1 MLVTTSWDDGHPADQ
16 RVLELLSARALK
28 GTFYIPSAHP
38 EVGKVDGMLVRRLH
52 AEGAEIGV
60 HTLTHPDLRR
70 LSPDHIRHEVG
81 ACKQW
86 LEGLLGAEVDV
97 FSYPFGFHNDRA
109 AAIVGEMGFR
119 YARTLR
125 YDYLRRPHRPL
136 RAGVSV
142 QAADASPRLV
152 AQTWLDTRG
161 PPSVLTDWVVRA
173 KRAFDVARQRDGVWH
188 LWGHSWEI
196 DRHADW
202 SRLESVLDYV
212 ARVPGVQYLTN
223 GDGLVLR

>member
-1 MLVTTSWDDGHPADQ
+1 MMVTTSWDDGHPADQ
-16 RVLELLSARALK
+16 RLLDLLLARGLK

-38 EVGKVDGMLVRRLH
+38 EVGKVDAAHVRRLH
-52 AEGAEIGV
+52 AQGAEIGV

-70 LSPDHIRHEVG
+70 LSPPLIRHEVG

-97 FSYPFGFHNDRA
+97 FSYPFGFHNARTA
-109 AAIVGEMGFR
+109 AVVDEMAFK

-125 YDYLRRPHRPL
+125 YDYLRRPVRPL

-142 QAADASPRLV
+142 QAADASPLLV
-152 AQTWLDTRG
+152 ARTWLDTRG
-161 PPSVLTDWVVRA
+161 PLSMLTDWVARA

-196 DRHADW
+196 DRNGDW

-212 ARVPGVQYLTN
+212 AGVPGVQYLVN